1 MNILS
6 HDVDENVKKIVIIA
20 RNTYPKTSPRSMR
33 TDELAQELARKGHNV
48 TLYVLTGGYDYSN
61 YESMHNV
68 KINSLGEIYFSTF
81 SYGEDKV
88 KSIFIRG
95 VRKILTKLVEFP
107 NIELSF
113 KTYKAIKKENS
124 VDLLITIGGPY
135 PIHWGAA
142 LFKTINKK
150 RMKKTIWVAD
160 CGDPYMGNP
169 FSKHFFY
176 FKYIEKWF
184 CNKADFISIPIRQ
197 AIQGYYS
204 EFHEK
209 IKIIPQGF
217 NFSDVEIS
225 ENKKPNRVITFIY
238 AGNFYLG
245 TRDPRPLLNYLA
257 SLDIEF
263 KFIIY
268 TKSHSIL
275 KGYEHK
281 LGNKLSV
288 RNYISRKQLILE
300 MSMAD
305 FLVNLENPSSVQ
317 SPSKLIDYGLSNRP
331 ILNVNTN
338 KELNKNMIDSFL
350 NRDYKYAFKVDNIQ
364 QYNIVNVADSF
375 LSLLNKDLS

>member
-6 HDVDENVKKIVIIA
+6 HDPDKNVKKIVIIA
-20 RNTYPKTSPRSMR
+20 HSTYPDTSPRSMR

-48 TLYVLTGGYDYSN
+48 TLYILTGGYDYSS
-61 YESMHNV
+61 YEKMYNIKV
-68 KINSLGEIYFSTF
+68 NSLGETFFFKF
-81 SYGEDKV
+81 SYEKIKAQNLFIKV
-88 KSIFIRG
+88 VHK
-95 VRKILTKLVEFP
+95 VLNKLVEFP
-107 NIELSF
+107 YIELSL

-124 VDLLITIGGPY
+124 ADLLITIGRPY

-160 CGDPYMGNP
+160 CGDPYMRNP
-169 FSKHFFY
+169 FSKKIFY

-184 CNKADFISIPIRQ
+184 CKKADFISIPTRE
-197 AIQGYYS
+197 ATQGYYS
-204 EFHEK
+204 KFHEK

-217 NFSDVEIS
+217 NFNDVEIS
-225 ENKKPNRVITFIY
+225 ENSKPNRVVTFIY
-238 AGNFYLG
+238 AGNFYSG
-245 TRDPRPLLNYLA
+245 IRDPRPLLDYLA

-281 LGNKLSV
+281 LGNKINV
-288 RNYISRKQLILE
+288 RNYIPRKQLILE

-305 FLVNLENPSSVQ
+305 FLVNLENPSPVQ
-317 SPSKLIDYGLSNRP
+317 SPSKLIDYGLSNKP

-338 KELNKNMIDSFL
+338 KKLNKNMINSFL
-350 NRDYKYAFKVDNIQ
+350 NRDYKYAFKIDNIQ

-375 LSLLNKDLS
+375 LSLLNKV